1 MKKSV
6 RIASLIVSAFMVL
19 TALAGC
25 GKSEGGDSTAIKI
38 GSIGPPLKSLLRKST
53 RLTATSSLNLISR
66 MTKAT
71 PRNQ

>member
-25 GKSEGGDSTAIKI
+25 GKSDGGDSTAIKI
-38 GSIGPPLKSLLRKST
+38 GSIGPTTGGNAIYGQAVKNGR
-53 RLTATSSLNLISR
+53 
-66 MTKAT
+66 
-71 PRNQ
+71 